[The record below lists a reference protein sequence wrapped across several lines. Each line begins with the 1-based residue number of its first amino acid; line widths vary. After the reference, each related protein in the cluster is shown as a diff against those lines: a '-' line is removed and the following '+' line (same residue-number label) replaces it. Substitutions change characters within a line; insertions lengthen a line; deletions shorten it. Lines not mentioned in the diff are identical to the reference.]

1 MTGHQSF
8 FKDQGECGC
17 GCGTF
22 GTYRVKAWSN
32 GVRCVRTCKSCAQ
45 CRGKRARS
53 KGDAKAS
60 KVRRALAAGGAATR
74 HEEGWGGAL
83 RIESKA
89 GAQVKPILTRYLAA
103 KNQSEAQRPIG
114 DNRPFVLAASPDRG
128 PVLLVLELD
137 ELEQVVAAV
146 AANWGLLP

>member
-1 MTGHQSF
+1 MTHISF
-8 FKDQGECGC
+8 PKDQGDCGC
-17 GCGTF
+17 GCGLF
-22 GTYRVKAWSN
+22 GTYRTRPWGN
-32 GVRCVRTCKSCAQ
+32 GVRCVRTCKTCPQ

-53 KGDAKAS
+53 KGDAKAA

-89 GAQVKPILTRYLAA
+89 GAQVGPILTRYLAA
-103 KNQSEAQRPIG
+103 KNQSEASRPVG
-114 DNRPFVLAASPDRG
+114 DHRPFVMAASPDRG
-128 PVLLVLELD
+128 PALLVLELD

-146 AANWGLLP
+146 AENWGLLP

>member
-1 MTGHQSF
+1 MSAHQSF
-8 FKDQGECGC
+8 FKDQGDCGC

-22 GTYRVKAWSN
+22 GTYRVKPWRN

-45 CRGKRARS
+45 CKGKRSRS
-53 KGDAKAS
+53 KGDAKAA
-60 KVRRALAAGGAATR
+60 KVRRALNATGAATR

-89 GAQVKPILTRYLAA
+89 GAQVGPIATRYLAA
-103 KNQSEAQRPIG
+103 KAQSEASRPVG
-114 DNRPFVLAASPDRG
+114 DNRPFVMAASPDRG

-146 AANWGLLP
+146 AENWGLIA